1 MQLSA
6 CRSQA
11 DKSTLPLIVDIFDPV
26 RMAPSALDVLIS
38 VDVRRPMPRVSLSL
52 DERVGYPHERS
63 VAAHAP
69 PQVKTHAVD
78 LRSGYPLDDTPVRTT
93 TSRFQRQVLDLVPD
107 VSVGPM
113 KKAEDSDLEMRP
125 EYDFSKGVRGKYAKQ
140 YAEESNVVVLD
151 PDVAAE
157 FKTSK
162 AVNEA
167 LRKQIAEQRGA

>member
-1 MQLSA
+1 
-6 CRSQA
+6 
-11 DKSTLPLIVDIFDPV
+11 
-26 RMAPSALDVLIS
+26 
-38 VDVRRPMPRVSLSL
+38 
-52 DERVGYPHERS
+52 
-63 VAAHAP
+63 
-69 PQVKTHAVD
+69 
-78 LRSGYPLDDTPVRTT
+78 
-93 TSRFQRQVLDLVPD
+93 
-107 VSVGPM
+107 M